1 MGEDKTIKDCVPEC
15 NQTSH
20 GKPLVAQIN
29 GDDSAYTCELHRGL
43 YSWVGDPGGFM
54 GRDVRSFVSSVNVG
68 AAGFFAVTVVDNH
81 ANVNLDLTIEPGAL
95 DVSSYLRVPVTSFS
109 FPSAAG

>member
-1 MGEDKTIKDCVPEC
+1 M
-15 NQTSH
+15 
-20 GKPLVAQIN
+20 AQIN

-95 DVSSYLRVPVTSFS
+95 DVSSYLCVPDTRPSFS
-109 FPSAAG
+109 RAAG